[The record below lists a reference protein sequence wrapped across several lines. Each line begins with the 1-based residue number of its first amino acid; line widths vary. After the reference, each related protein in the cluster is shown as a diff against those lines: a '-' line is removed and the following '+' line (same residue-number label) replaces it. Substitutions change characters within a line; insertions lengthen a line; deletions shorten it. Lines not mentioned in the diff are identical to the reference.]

1 MFSDKYKKIFANN
14 YCSSH
19 KLQGKDKYNSS
30 NSIRFS
36 TLDIKEGISKLK
48 AGIGFDGV
56 HSNHLKLCPESFVN
70 LISELL
76 CSFSCH
82 EHVPLNLLKGTIFPT
97 VKNKFGDLRNSD
109 NYRPVMSSSA
119 FYKLFEYC
127 ILKHISPYINLNDR
141 QHGFCPNYSTT
152 TACIVLKETI
162 FNYWKSNS
170 NVHACFIDIKKAF
183 DSVNHEKLMKKLK
196 QCGIPPVYVSFIR
209 SMYMNQFAKV
219 RFKGKI
225 SEEWQICNGVRQGGV
240 LSGLFFSIYVNSLI
254 DKVSS
259 LKYGCRL
266 GIQTSNIIVYA
277 DDIVL
282 LAPSRKGLQL
292 LVDEAVSEAK
302 ELDLNFN
309 GDKSKYLLFFKGK
322 SCSSAGQITINEI
335 SLERVRNFKY
345 LGFILNENLNNIEDI
360 CRVRNKFYSDF
371 NCLLRKFYFADKRV
385 KLFLFKQFCLQFY
398 GSELW
403 FTNDKALSMLKQ
415 FEVGYHKAIK
425 KILSL
430 SYHESNHYACQE
442 ATMFTFKHYLNK
454 IKYISALRLF
464 GAPCE
469 FIAKAKTFL
478 DISSQF
484 LNEMKAIFMNI

>member
-1 MFSDKYKKIFANN
+1 M
-14 YCSSH
+14 
-19 KLQGKDKYNSS
+19 
-30 NSIRFS
+30 
-36 TLDIKEGISKLK
+36 
-48 AGIGFDGV
+48 
-56 HSNHLKLCPESFVN
+56 
-70 LISELL
+70 
-76 CSFSCH
+76 
-82 EHVPLNLLKGTIFPT
+82 
-97 VKNKFGDLRNSD
+97 
-109 NYRPVMSSSA
+109 
-119 FYKLFEYC
+119 
-127 ILKHISPYINLNDR
+127 
-141 QHGFCPNYSTT
+141 
-152 TACIVLKETI
+152 
-162 FNYWKSNS
+162 
-170 NVHACFIDIKKAF
+170 
-183 DSVNHEKLMKKLK
+183 
-196 QCGIPPVYVSFIR
+196 
-209 SMYMNQFAKV
+209 
-219 RFKGKI
+219 
-225 SEEWQICNGVRQGGV
+225 
-240 LSGLFFSIYVNSLI
+240 
-254 DKVSS
+254 
-259 LKYGCRL
+259 
-266 GIQTSNIIVYA
+266 
-277 DDIVL
+277 L

-478 DISSQF
+478 DISSEF
-484 LNEMKAIFMNI
+484 LNEMKAIFMNIYDIELVVEQDRDAVLARIVYVQNHETQMREFL